1 MRSPEPSSCPAFGSA
16 PAARSSMITSGQP
29 ILVPKSSTR
38 SKVIKCTA
46 QLSGVHPKSV
56 TLISAPRRRAA
67 RSPTRYPVSTAV
79 NNRLLARPRTQW
91 CRCKYARRASSVP
104 KSAKSACS
112 WARAVRSLRSY
123 LAMLISSRFTS
134 MMNRSYARG
143 DCLSSVV
150 PTRSDGIS
158 IRHSDALSSSA
169 SAH

>member
-79 NNRLLARPRTQW
+79 NNRLLARPRTQ
-91 CRCKYARRASSVP
+91 RCWKYALRVAMVP
-104 KSAKSACS
+104 PPAFSRS
-112 WARAVRSLRSY
+112 ARAAGSLRLY
-123 LAMLISSRFTS
+123 LVSLMSSRFTS